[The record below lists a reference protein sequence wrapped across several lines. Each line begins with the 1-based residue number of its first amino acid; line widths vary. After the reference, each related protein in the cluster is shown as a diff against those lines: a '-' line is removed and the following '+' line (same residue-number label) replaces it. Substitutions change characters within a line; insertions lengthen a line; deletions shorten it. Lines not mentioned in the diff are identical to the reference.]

1 MTQNNQKRGIKT
13 MSNINMI
20 INELNKRF
28 NNAVEIPYGPDS
40 YRTIT
45 IHMNKSGDELSIT
58 RYQPYGDSTP
68 HYKLCGGA
76 YKCFTVVYS
85 TIEKLA
91 NDIAEYDAQRA
102 KIEADSIIDQKRIE
116 EAVKYDYASEKDFED
131 FNAMEEFRRYW
142 DENVMATT
150 NDIGQC

>member
-1 MTQNNQKRGIKT
+1 MNN
-13 MSNINMI
+13 I

-28 NNAVEIPYGPDS
+28 EKAVETPYGDDKL
-40 YRTIT
+40 RTIT
-45 IHMNKSGDELSIT
+45 IHMKKSGDDLSIT
-58 RYQPYGDSTP
+58 KYQPYGNSDP

-91 NDIAEYDAQRA
+91 ADIAEYDAQRA
-102 KIEADSIIDQKRIE
+102 KIEADSIMDQKRIE
-116 EAVKYDYASEKDFED
+116 EAEKYDYSAEKDFED
-131 FNAMEEFRRYW
+131 FNAMEEFRKCW

-150 NDIGQC
+150 SDMRQC